1 MSGSDSPTKANRLPP
16 RSPMRVAG
24 LVVVGALSVYLAGV
38 STWRIFQTT
47 LFVDPGQSEYTCRE
61 GTKALYESVER
72 ARTRTASLAKPEREA
87 LAIFRRELEPT
98 WKQVHAVRAAC
109 AKDQDRKALKT
120 LRSVTL
126 LRYAEER
133 AVRYQAIDLTRW
145 RKQAPQEVLALT
157 AP

>member
-1 MSGSDSPTKANRLPP
+1 MTGSESSPKPNRLPP
-16 RSPMRVAG
+16 RSPLRIAG
-24 LVVVGALSVYLAGV
+24 LVLVGALSVYLAGA
-38 STWRIFQTT
+38 STRRIFQAT
-47 LFVDPGQSEYTCRE
+47 LFPDPGKTEYSCRE

-87 LAIFRRELEPT
+87 LAIFRQELEPT

-109 AKDQDRKALKT
+109 SNDGDRQALQT

-145 RKQAPQEVLALT
+145 RKQAPQEVLALS